1 MAEIT
6 AALVKELR
14 ERTGQ
19 GMMECKKALVAAG
32 GDIEKAIDDMRAS
45 GAIKAAKK
53 AGNVAA
59 EGAIAARVEGGRGL
73 LIEVN
78 SQTDFLA
85 LQDDFKAFVK
95 ESLDEAFAQKLT
107 EAAPLIASRESARE
121 ALVAKC
127 GENVNIRRLA
137 RAEGDVVGAYLHGHR
152 IGVLV
157 VLKGGN
163 EELAKHVAMHV
174 AASNPAVLSPS
185 DVSEELIAKEKEIF
199 LQLNAEKIAGKPENI
214 VENMVKGRIA
224 KFLAEA
230 SLVEQPFVKDPEVIS
245 TITYRELRELSYMG
259 ATVLHEDSIF
269 PLRQEGIPIHVLN
282 TNAPQDPGT
291 MIVENTCS
299 KPKFTITGIA
309 GKKGFASITVEKSMM
324 NTEIGFGRKVLG
336 VFEDNNLSFEHM
348 PSGIDTM
355 TVFVHQNEFAEKE
368 QQVIAGLHRAVQPDS
383 IDLESDLA
391 LIAVVG
397 RGMRRTRGTAG
408 RIFSALAHAHVNV
421 KMIDQGSSELNII
434 IGVENR
440 DFETA
445 IKAIYDIFVVAQI

>member
-53 AGNVAA
+53 SGNIAA
-59 EGAIAARVEGGRGL
+59 EGSIAVRVEGGRGL
-73 LIEVN
+73 IIEVN

-85 LQDDFKAFVK
+85 LQDDFKNFVA
-95 ESLDEAFAQKLT
+95 ESIEEAFAQKLT

-137 RAEGDVVGAYLHGHR
+137 AVEGDVVGSYLHGHR
-152 IGVLV
+152 IGGLV

-230 SLVEQPFVKDPEVIS
+230 SLVEQAFVMDPEVKVGD
-245 TITYRELRELSYMG
+245 LVKKAG
-259 ATVLHEDSIF
+259 AEIVSFIRYEVG
-269 PLRQEGIPIHVLN
+269 EGI
-282 TNAPQDPGT
+282 
-291 MIVENTCS
+291 
-299 KPKFTITGIA
+299 
-309 GKKGFASITVEKSMM
+309 
-324 NTEIGFGRKVLG
+324 
-336 VFEDNNLSFEHM
+336 
-348 PSGIDTM
+348 
-355 TVFVHQNEFAEKE
+355 
-368 QQVIAGLHRAVQPDS
+368 
-383 IDLESDLA
+383 
-391 LIAVVG
+391 
-397 RGMRRTRGTAG
+397 
-408 RIFSALAHAHVNV
+408 
-421 KMIDQGSSELNII
+421 
-434 IGVENR
+434 
-440 DFETA
+440 
-445 IKAIYDIFVVAQI
+445 

>member
-53 AGNVAA
+53 AGNIAA
-59 EGAIAARVEGGRGL
+59 EGSIAVRVEGGRGVI
-73 LIEVN
+73 IEVN

-95 ESLDEAFAQKLT
+95 ESIDEAFEKNLT
-107 EAAPLIASRESARE
+107 DAAPLIASRESARE

-137 RAEGDVVGAYLHGHR
+137 AVSGETVGAYLHGHR

-163 EELAKHVAMHV
+163 DELAKHVAMHI
-174 AASNPAVLSPS
+174 AASNPAVVSP
-185 DVSEELIAKEKEIF
+185 DQVSEELVAKEKEIF

-230 SLVEQPFVKDPEVIS
+230 SLVEQAFIMDPEVKVGD
-245 TITYRELRELSYMG
+245 LVKKAG
-259 ATVLHEDSIF
+259 AEIVSFVRYEVG
-269 PLRQEGIPIHVLN
+269 EGIEKAETDFAAEV
-282 TNAPQDPGT
+282 AAQ
-291 MIVENTCS
+291 VAAS
-299 KPKFTITGIA
+299 K
-309 GKKGFASITVEKSMM
+309 
-324 NTEIGFGRKVLG
+324 
-336 VFEDNNLSFEHM
+336 
-348 PSGIDTM
+348 
-355 TVFVHQNEFAEKE
+355 Q
-368 QQVIAGLHRAVQPDS
+368 
-383 IDLESDLA
+383 
-391 LIAVVG
+391 
-397 RGMRRTRGTAG
+397 
-408 RIFSALAHAHVNV
+408 
-421 KMIDQGSSELNII
+421 
-434 IGVENR
+434 
-440 DFETA
+440 
-445 IKAIYDIFVVAQI
+445 